1 MSKTLAIYNGFK
13 FHYEVM
19 GYILHYCFTQGHHVI
34 VYCDI
39 DNSNGYITLFQ
50 QLFGQESHEYRPIE
64 RFDTEKCCYDAIFLL
79 TDDDMS
85 FSTNDQDINRKTIR
99 IDHDFF
105 VRRPEIQKCI
115 ATRPF
120 LNGNGRPWALPCYPI
135 IGSDS
140 KLEILRDDKGGNR
153 TTLDP
158 KADVRRTV
166 GDDAGGS
173 EARVVEASQNEVDK
187 RHKTHIVIVNN
198 DYCYHSSI
206 INRLQSGNPI
216 VIHAISRD
224 MDASRFSRLRDDI
237 ELHIYKNI
245 DACALFRIVAHSD
258 FVLTDV
264 SVNPEYENIKMSGA
278 IPLAFSMLVPLIIS
292 KQTNSHYQF
301 KNIIEF
307 DKYGREP
314 IVLEKKSIEFYRK
327 LEGERVELIETFFQ
341 IMHSYLE

>member
-1 MSKTLAIYNGFK
+1 MSKTFAIYNGFK

-19 GYILHYCFTQGHHVI
+19 GYILHYCLTQGHHAV
-34 VYCDI
+34 VYCDL
-39 DNSNGYITLFQ
+39 DSSNGYITLFQ
-50 QLFGQESHEYRPIE
+50 QLFGQESHEYRCIE
-64 RFDTEKCCYDAIFLL
+64 EFDTEKCCYDVIFLL

-85 FSTNDQDINRKTIR
+85 FSTNDPNINRKTIR

-120 LNGNGRPWALPCYPI
+120 LNGNGQESSILTTKLVGNCFAMPENLGRPWALPCYPI

-140 KLEILRDDKGGNR
+140 K
-153 TTLDP
+153 
-158 KADVRRTV
+158 ADLICQE
-166 GDDAGGS
+166 S
-173 EARVVEASQNEVDK
+173 
-187 RHKTHIVIVNN
+187 HKTHIVIVNN
-198 DYCYHSSI
+198 DYFYHSSI
-206 INRLQSGNPI
+206 INRLQSGKPI

-224 MDASRFSRLRDDI
+224 MDASRFSHLRDDI
-237 ELHIYKNI
+237 ELNIYKNI
-245 DACALFRIVAHSD
+245 DAVELLRIVAHSD

-278 IPLAFSMLVPLIIS
+278 IPLAFSTLVPLIIS

-301 KNIIEF
+301 KNVIEF

-314 IVLEKKSIEFYRK
+314 IVLEKILNSFFRK
-327 LEGERVELIETFFQ
+327 LEGERTEIIETFFQ